1 MTAADVILVAV
12 LTGLLVALFVLAL
25 AEASMLRVRPSQVAV
40 VAEAGDARA
49 RLLLRL
55 LDRLP
60 RVMNAVLFA
69 VLLAQVAGA
78 TIAGVLASR
87 WMGGTGTTI
96 STAVV
101 TLVVFVYGEA
111 IPKTLA
117 VRRPLDVAIRLARP
131 LQALTWVTRPF
142 VGVLV
147 RLADLQ
153 LPGSGVTTM
162 AALSEEELRLLVDEA
177 AKAGR
182 IEPSDAELIER
193 SFTFG
198 DTTMVDVLVPLADV
212 VAVPVDERVDVALQ
226 LAIGAGHRRL
236 PVFDGSA
243 ENLTG
248 FVRMRD
254 LAEAMTEDGSLRVGD
269 RRRELLRVRGTEL
282 ITTVLRAM
290 QASDRHLASV
300 VDEDGNSVGIVTVED
315 IVEELVGSIDEQE
328 R

>member
-1 MTAADVILVAV
+1 
-12 LTGLLVALFVLAL
+12 
-25 AEASMLRVRPSQVAV
+25 
-40 VAEAGDARA
+40 
-49 RLLLRL
+49 
-55 LDRLP
+55 
-60 RVMNAVLFA
+60 
-69 VLLAQVAGA
+69 
-78 TIAGVLASR
+78 
-87 WMGGTGTTI
+87 
-96 STAVV
+96 
-101 TLVVFVYGEA
+101 
-111 IPKTLA
+111 
-117 VRRPLDVAIRLARP
+117 
-131 LQALTWVTRPF
+131 
-142 VGVLV
+142 
-147 RLADLQ
+147 
-153 LPGSGVTTM
+153 M

-177 AKAGR
+177 AEAGR

-198 DTTMVDVLVPLADV
+198 DTTMVDVLAPLADV